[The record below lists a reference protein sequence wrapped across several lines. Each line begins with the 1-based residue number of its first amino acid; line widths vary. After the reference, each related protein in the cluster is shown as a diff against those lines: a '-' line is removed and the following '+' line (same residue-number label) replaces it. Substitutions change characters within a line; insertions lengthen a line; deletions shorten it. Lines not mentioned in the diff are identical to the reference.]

1 MDKIRNFWETLT
13 IKNKIAVFT
22 ISVFV
27 ALALAVL
34 FDAWVVKLF
43 TKDFNDI
50 MEDNSSGGEIVNAI
64 KHETDAFDEYIR
76 GTGSTDDEAWA
87 KSVEAT
93 RQAIYAVPLDYTHL
107 EIPDLPC
114 FSLCRAPTRSTAA
127 KEIR

>member
-27 ALALAVL
+27 ALSLAVL

-50 MEDNSSGGEIVNAI
+50 MEDNSRGGEIVNAI
-64 KHETDAFDEYIR
+64 KRETDAFDLHDSLPIYIK
-76 GTGSTDDEAWA
+76 D
-87 KSVEAT
+87 
-93 RQAIYAVPLDYTHL
+93 
-107 EIPDLPC
+107 
-114 FSLCRAPTRSTAA
+114 
-127 KEIR
+127 